1 MFNRVAQRE
10 SVTPHNIQ
18 DKMSRSK
25 KRTPVTCWVGC
36 KSQKRGKQ
44 VCNRKFRRRERIS
57 ISTNHFER
65 IPHLSI
71 EVMDP
76 WNLGGDG
83 KVYFHA
89 DPSDEWYIKLMRK

>member
-57 ISTNHFER
+57 ISTNLFER

-89 DPSDEWYIKLMRK
+89 GPSDEWYIKLMRK

>member
-1 MFNRVAQRE
+1 MFNQVAQRE
-10 SVTPHNIQ
+10 SVTANNIQ

-57 ISTNHFER
+57 ISTNLFER

>member
-57 ISTNHFER
+57 ISTSLFER